1 MPLYLPAMI
10 CLFSSSPFGP
20 PAISTNVGTQSNEEN
35 ISLKMVPGLTTPG
48 QRMTH
53 GAHATLPG
61 RQLPGFEWGDAAVRE
76 GLNLGTVV
84 GGEDDDGIVELAH
97 VFELLEDEADVVVH
111 LLHAGFVDT
120 PILAALF
127 AHHVQIFL
135 R

>member
-35 ISLKMVPGLTTPG
+35 ISLKMVPGLMTPG

-53 GAHATLPG
+53 GARMPLSQVDSFPAGPSGDFIQRPG
-61 RQLPGFEWGDAAVRE
+61 RGERMQVPVLGSTPDGGFGTPGI
-76 GLNLGTVV
+76 
-84 GGEDDDGIVELAH
+84 GIVAH
-97 VFELLEDEADVVVH
+97 GGPTVCSVGLLLMSGKLTCCIAS
-111 LLHAGFVDT
+111 
-120 PILAALF
+120 
-127 AHHVQIFL
+127 